1 MYRYF
6 VVLLVI
12 LSSKYG
18 CARMRKAEHYK
29 TKYKEL
35 INLFSGRLNI
45 RSISS
50 AKSLRSNFALRE
62 TFGDILFKLL
72 DRE

>member
-45 RSISS
+45 RS
-50 AKSLRSNFALRE
+50 LERCW
-62 TFGDILFKLL
+62 LFFLQ
-72 DRE
+72 